1 MAINYIPRSQIIENK
16 KAKIGEWV
24 YKKTGI
30 PFLGTYHLVKGKPF
44 AGATFSLTK
53 KQQPLEKTTQSKLFK
68 ILTTSGPNSPAYLM
82 AIGNPGG
89 IGTLV
94 GAAVVAVPVI
104 RGVLGGSDNGNET
117 DGGFRIFVQKSNEEP
132 KTIKEIKDNSSD
144 YKLALSNSFYKI
156 VKLDLSQN
164 LGPQI
169 EDGEKIIPG
178 LKIFLNQ

>member
-1 MAINYIPRSQIIENK
+1 MAINYIPRSQIVENK

-44 AGATFSLTK
+44 VGATFSPTK
-53 KQQPLEKTTQSKLFK
+53 ESQPLEKTTESRLFK

-94 GAAVVAVPVI
+94 SVAITAAPI
-104 RGVLGGSDNGNET
+104 IKGVFADE
-117 DGGFRIFVQKSNEEP
+117 
-132 KTIKEIKDNSSD
+132 
-144 YKLALSNSFYKI
+144 
-156 VKLDLSQN
+156 
-164 LGPQI
+164 
-169 EDGEKIIPG
+169 
-178 LKIFLNQ
+178 